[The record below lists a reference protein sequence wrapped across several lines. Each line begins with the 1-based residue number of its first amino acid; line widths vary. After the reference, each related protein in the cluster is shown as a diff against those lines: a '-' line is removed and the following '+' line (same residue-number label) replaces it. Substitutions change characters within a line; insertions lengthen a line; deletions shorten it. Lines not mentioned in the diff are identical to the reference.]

1 MASGKKN
8 NRNNQNMN
16 KGGKNPNG
24 NSSAPWY
31 ASPDKNPSGNAKAK
45 PAGKPSGKPQNKPS
59 GNNGMPAQKGKPQGR
74 PVDKKKVASAQK
86 TKPSGMNQYEKMAKT
101 PASNPQTKRPSE
113 DIAKKKA
120 AEEAAR
126 KAKERAA
133 AAEEAKAKQLAKEKE
148 KMAKHEARA
157 KRRSIAGKS
166 AESRAVRNGF
176 LAAIMVVLAV
186 FVLVFV
192 VHHLYNYIAEKP
204 NYSFVM
210 AGSVEHT
217 IGAKALIVRDES
229 VINSGISGD
238 LVTQIT
244 EGSRVAKQQRLALV
258 VPSKLESVVSDLRN
272 VQQQISDVQQ
282 ELITR
287 GEVPEAESVYDTY
300 DDNLVSVID
309 NIRQEAMTGNL
320 SDLSTYYAS
329 MSVILDERE
338 DELASINF
346 DDERLN
352 VLRSSEQVY
361 EGQLE
366 REASKIYATKPG
378 VVSFRLDGHEDEL
391 NFGTFLGMEMSDVK
405 KMINSAQ
412 GPITSDLNIQ
422 ADEPVARIAQ
432 NDEQYL
438 AVYLNSEN
446 AAASD
451 FATGTLHDI
460 NVRSEGVAIE
470 DCEVVR
476 AEEDNNG
483 TLIVF
488 RTTRYVEDLLDL
500 RSCDIEIVITE
511 YSGMRVSMT
520 SLVDKY
526 IADTDKQVFSLYFD
540 SKSGLNQDMFTEE
553 NIFNL
558 SALPLRNT
566 DDEGKEVTPSSLSVA
581 GCEVLRSETMPDG
594 GLVVLFGTYDESLP
608 DFLKLNSKYT
618 EAISGGYKLTLIDT
632 TTGLGTDVSSV
643 IPSKCNGIATVYYN
657 NQGFVDELRV
667 MVVDSDR
674 EFAIIST
681 YGTQKKPD
689 YNTVYVTNPDSC
701 KPGDKVD

>member
-1 MASGKKN
+1 MASGKN
-8 NRNNQNMN
+8 NRNNNNKNMN
-16 KGGKNPNG
+16 KGGKNPG
-24 NSSAPWY
+24 GSAPAPWY
-31 ASPDKNPSGNAKAK
+31 QSQDKKPQGNVKNAQNR
-45 PAGKPSGKPQNKPS
+45 PNSGKPQ
-59 GNNGMPAQKGKPQGR
+59 GKPQGR
-74 PVDKKKVASAQK
+74 PQGKNSVPSQK
-86 TKPSGMNQYEKMAKT
+86 GKPSYKNNRRPENKPDDRSQYEKLAKT
-101 PASNPQTKRPSE
+101 PAQDPNAKRVNE
-113 DIAKKKA
+113 ELARKKA
-120 AEEAAR
+120 AEEKAR
-126 KAKERAA
+126 KDKERAA
-133 AAEEAKAKQLAKEKE
+133 AVEAAKEKQLE
-148 KMAKHEARA
+148 REKAKMAKQAARA

-176 LAAIMVVLAV
+176 LAAVMVVLAV

-217 IGAKALIVRDES
+217 IGAKAMIVRDEN
-229 VINSGISGD
+229 VITSGIGGD

-287 GEVPEAESVYDTY
+287 GEVSEAESVYDSY

-309 NIRQEAMTGNL
+309 NIRQDAMSGNL

-329 MSVILDERE
+329 LSVILDERE
-338 DELASINF
+338 DELAKINF

-352 VLRSSEQVY
+352 VLRSDEKVY
-361 EGQLE
+361 ENQLE
-366 REASKIYATKPG
+366 REATKVYATKPG
-378 VVSFRLDGHEDEL
+378 VVSFRLDGHEDAL
-391 NFGTFLGMEMSDVK
+391 NYDSFLGMELSEVK
-405 KMINSAQ
+405 KMINSVQ
-412 GPITSDLNIQ
+412 GPITSDLNVKENE
-422 ADEPVARIAQ
+422 AVARIAQ

-438 AVYLNSEN
+438 AVYLSSEN

-451 FATGTLHDI
+451 FAVGTLHDI

-520 SLVDKY
+520 SLVDSY

-540 SKSGLNQDMFTEE
+540 PKSGLNSDMFTEK

-558 SALPLRNT
+558 SALPQRNT
-566 DDEGKEVTPSSLSVA
+566 DEEGKEVTPSSLSLS
-581 GCEVLRSETMPDG
+581 GCEILYSELMPDG
-594 GLVVLFGTYDESLP
+594 GTVVLFGTYDENLP
-608 DFLKLNSKYT
+608 EFLKLNSKYT
-618 EAISGGYKLTLIDT
+618 DAISGGYKLTLIDT
-632 TTGLGTDVSSV
+632 TTGLGTDVTST

-657 NQGFVDELRV
+657 NEGFVDELRV

-681 YGTQKKPD
+681 YGNQKKPD